1 MAQTPA
7 SRQQLA
13 DRRRALI
20 SDEEPASPSGRIAS
34 MRSSSGAVFVDIHQS
49 GRLIQACALA
59 ESPAFPAMR
68 GSRLGD
74 WISLDGSW
82 GATRSGDRA
91 FFIQSAALIARC
103 EPGFA
108 PWSEPMSEE
117 GSRERPDWARAS
129 DPARMARAR
138 GRMMAVQ
145 ALRGW
150 ATGQGLLEAITP
162 ILSRDPSGAL
172 AAPFWTRSSSL
183 GDLALRVA
191 PENALIRLMCSGFDS
206 LYEIG
211 PSFRN
216 EGVSSRHHPEFLM
229 MEAYRVGW
237 RLDDALSAAENSVQ
251 AAWSAAGGAPFDRWA
266 RLRIDEALEAF
277 GCPAERVHDHQWL
290 RAELAAAGRIPEVDD
305 LAMRWQALDE
315 LFSPPDTPC
324 AVIGHPEQI
333 SPLAAPDPEHLGAS
347 SRFELYL
354 GGIEIGNGYEQLRD
368 AQVQAERFSEQA
380 ARAGSGREAMAQDS
394 RYMDAMGLGMP
405 ALAGFG
411 IGIDRLVQLAF
422 GCSIR
427 EALQFPLQGS

>member
-1 MAQTPA
+1 MAQPIL

-13 DRRRALI
+13 ERRRLLI
-20 SDEEPASPSGRIAS
+20 SPSEPASPSGRIAS
-34 MRSSSGAVFVDIHQS
+34 MRASSGAVFVDIHQA

-59 ESPAFPAMR
+59 DSPAFSEMR
-68 GSRLGD
+68 SFRLGD
-74 WISLDGSW
+74 WIALEGSW
-82 GATRSGDRA
+82 GSTRSGDRA
-91 FFIQSAALIARC
+91 LFAHAARLVARC

-129 DPARMARAR
+129 DPERMARAR
-138 GRMMAVQ
+138 GRMLAVQ

-150 ATGQGLLEAITP
+150 AASQGLLEAITP

-237 RLDDALSAAENSVQ
+237 TVDDALAAAEGAVE
-251 AAWSAAGGAPFDRWA
+251 AAWAAAGGAPLASWS
-266 RLRIDEALEAF
+266 RLRIDEALLAF
-277 GCPAERVHDHQWL
+277 GCPPERCSDIPWL
-290 RAELAAAGRIPEVDD
+290 RAQLAAAGREPELDD
-305 LAMRWQALDE
+305 LALRWQALDE
-315 LFSPPDTPC
+315 LFEPPSTPC

-333 SPLAAPDPEHLGAS
+333 SPLAAPDPMRPGAS
-347 SRFELYL
+347 ARFELYL

-368 AQVQAERFSEQA
+368 ARVQEARFSEQA
-380 ARAGSGREAMAQDS
+380 ARAGSGREAMAQDA

-411 IGIDRLVQLAF
+411 IGIDRLIQLAF